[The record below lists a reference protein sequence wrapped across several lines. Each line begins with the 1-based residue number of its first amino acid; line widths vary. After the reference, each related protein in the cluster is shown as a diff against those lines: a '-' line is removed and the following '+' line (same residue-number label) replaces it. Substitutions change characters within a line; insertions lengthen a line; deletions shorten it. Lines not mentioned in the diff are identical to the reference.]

1 VPKAAMT
8 AEIQTNTPPTP
19 LPTSPQELFDIL
31 QTLGITYELHHHAP
45 TFTVEES
52 SKLKASIPGV
62 HCRNLYLRDKKKQNF
77 LVVAA
82 NETVVDMKSLQEKL
96 GCGRLSFGSSDRLWE
111 FLGIRPGS
119 VCPFTL
125 INDKDHHV
133 QLVLDA
139 GMMRA
144 DLVNYHPLDN
154 AMTVTLTPQD
164 LLKFFAHTGHTPIT
178 LDF

>member
-1 VPKAAMT
+1 MT
-8 AEIQTNTPPTP
+8 AQSQPQQAEHS
-19 LPTSPQELFDIL
+19 LPTTPQDLFEIL
-31 QTLGITYELHHHAP
+31 QSLGIKYDLHHHAP

-52 SKLKASIPGV
+52 DKLKGEIAGV
-62 HCRNLYLRDKKKQNF
+62 HCRNLFLRDKKKQNF

-82 NETVVDMKSLQEKL
+82 NETEVDMKSLQEKL
-96 GCGRLSFGSSDRLWE
+96 DCGRLSFGSSERLWE

-139 GMMRA
+139 AMMRGEF
-144 DLVNYHPLDN
+144 VNYHPLDN

-164 LLKFFAHTGHTPIT
+164 LLKFFAHTGHAPIT